1 LLLLHLLLPLLL
13 LLPLNCQVEALL
25 HGHSYTAYPVGCAAA
40 LASLAILQN
49 PDLNPNLCTPAV
61 PGRCRKHT
69 APPAGGSNTSSNAG
83 SCSCAEPCGELLLQ
97 WDESLVT
104 ELSHLP
110 RVAGA
115 VVLGSVVAVE
125 LAAAAG
131 GGVGAGRYGSAAAV
145 DVVSWLRERGVAARP
160 LGPVVYLMAT
170 PTSSRATCDWL
181 LQQLREVLQ
190 QEEGVWA
197 AAAAAARGGR
207 DEGVLV

>member
-1 LLLLHLLLPLLL
+1 M
-13 LLPLNCQVEALL
+13 
-25 HGHSYTAYPVGCAAA
+25 
-40 LASLAILQN
+40 
-49 PDLNPNLCTPAV
+49 
-61 PGRCRKHT
+61 
-69 APPAGGSNTSSNAG
+69 
-83 SCSCAEPCGELLLQ
+83 
-97 WDESLVT
+97 
-104 ELSHLP
+104 
-110 RVAGA
+110 
-115 VVLGSVVAVE
+115 LGSVLAVE
-125 LAAAAG
+125 LVAAG

-197 AAAAAARGGR
+197 AAAAARGGR